1 VHVTIAMLEPE
12 EVFALWWL
20 FAKDKIIKNKKQKS
34 VGASDAQYSIN
45 YWGILHFV

>member
-20 FAKDKIIKNKKQKS
+20 FAKDTKENKKKI
-34 VGASDAQYSIN
+34 VGTSDVQYSIN
-45 YWGILHFV
+45 YGGILHFL